1 MVRFP
6 WWHQLCVAV
15 TFVDMLQWW
24 LQPSVR
30 RFFYWLKPDI
40 RLSVPLFKM
49 LPDEVSLAHLWLE
62 ISFTNKQGWSECTP
76 SWTSYA
82 VFYVH
87 SNTEKKKSGQSILK
101 SIFLKWRGIATLR
114 DDLNF
119 SALEYCVLA
128 RNKIYPPK
136 MFWLTSNHQQPFHS
150 SRIACSSYCFNGY
163 LPNWNLLCG
172 LQIQKKVLLVF
183 ACVDK
188 PLFFLRDP
196 LFLMGIY
203 KA

>member
-1 MVRFP
+1 MDFLRRL
-6 WWHQLCVAV
+6 LCS
-15 TFVDMLQWW
+15 FK
-24 LQPSVR
+24 
-30 RFFYWLKPDI
+30 YW
-40 RLSVPLFKM
+40 
-49 LPDEVSLAHLWLE
+49 
-62 ISFTNKQGWSECTP
+62 
-76 SWTSYA
+76 
-82 VFYVH
+82 
-87 SNTEKKKSGQSILK
+87 KKKSGQSILK

-128 RNKIYPPK
+128 RKKIYPPK

-188 PLFFLRDP
+188 PLFFFCETLCSWWAFIKHRILDNQP
-196 LFLMGIY
+196 FTPKTQTHIWF
-203 KA
+203 KAHCTLGSL